1 MPPIPCMHCGVNF
14 MRTTTEPDGI
24 KLCNNCTVK
33 ENLRNPPKEDK
44 MENTVEILIKCSR
57 EEQIEIEEICITQ
70 SKDFSRYFLEL
81 HHGSQAALAEI
92 KRLKSLPSVEESKET
107 IEKVNSFKTNKGGK
121 K

>member
-1 MPPIPCMHCGVNF
+1 
-14 MRTTTEPDGI
+14 MRTTTEADGI
-24 KLCNNCTVK
+24 KLCNNCLVK
-33 ENLRNPPKEDK
+33 ENLRNPPREAQ

-81 HHGSQAALAEI
+81 HHANVIFEKEA
-92 KRLKSLPSVEESKET
+92 KRLTEENKTKPKEKVEEFKEE
-107 IEKVNSFKTNKGGK
+107 EKIQKKVGK